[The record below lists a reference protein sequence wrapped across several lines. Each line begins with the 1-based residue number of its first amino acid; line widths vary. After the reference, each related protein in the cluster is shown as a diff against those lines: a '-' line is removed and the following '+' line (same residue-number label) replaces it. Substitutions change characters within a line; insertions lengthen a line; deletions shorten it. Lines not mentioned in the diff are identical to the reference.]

1 MEKPDHGKI
10 IMEVEMLLKA
20 RVFIVS
26 LLLVA
31 LMACGS
37 ESTEPAKS
45 SSSTSSSET
54 TAVSA
59 AQPACDAELAVELA
73 NDGPYA
79 ITAPERFQGDCEM
92 TLAIKNYDVLVH
104 NFRILK
110 TSLALD
116 ALTIEESTAMVD
128 IEAAGEILY
137 SSGDLEQEATE
148 TGTVSLD
155 SGEYVLFCNI
165 AGHYQLGMVKSFTV
179 N

>member
-59 AQPACDAELAVELA
+59 AQPACDAELTFELA
-73 NDGPYA
+73 NDGPYD
-79 ITAPERFQGDCEM
+79 ITAPESFQGD
-92 TLAIKNYDVLVH
+92 
-104 NFRILK
+104 
-110 TSLALD
+110 
-116 ALTIEESTAMVD
+116 
-128 IEAAGEILY
+128 
-137 SSGDLEQEATE
+137 
-148 TGTVSLD
+148 
-155 SGEYVLFCNI
+155 
-165 AGHYQLGMVKSFTV
+165 
-179 N
+179 